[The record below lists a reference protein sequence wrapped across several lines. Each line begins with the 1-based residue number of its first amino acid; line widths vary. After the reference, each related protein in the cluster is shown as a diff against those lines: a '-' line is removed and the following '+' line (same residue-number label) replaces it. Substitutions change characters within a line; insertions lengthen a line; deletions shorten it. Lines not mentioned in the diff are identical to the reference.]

1 MEKIFF
7 KSLVFTLFYFIFAG
21 DKILFRIKT
30 LKMKNN
36 PLSKFRTLDALT
48 KHFSDGQKCI
58 DFLAEQRWHGK
69 PVCPYCG
76 CTTVYHRKDGRYA
89 CKDCKSTFSVFVG
102 TIFQNTKLKLL
113 QWFQA
118 IYLIVNNKQGISSM
132 QLAREIEVSQSTA
145 WHILHKIRILLR
157 DEEDDFP
164 DTVHGEKVDVNNGY
178 GRPLVIRQLTEP
190 LKLHPKILPFVQ
202 PGSRIFTDDYICYQ
216 TLAES
221 ELEKYNVE
229 EPHGMRRDPITET
242 PANKGIANGLWLQV
256 KRMVTGIY
264 HFVSAAMFHRYVYEA
279 MFRRRTCRCNNAQR
293 FERAMGRVE
302 QVIPYYVVSP

>member
-1 MEKIFF
+1 MENIFF
-7 KSLVFTLFYFIFAG
+7 KSLAFTLFYFIFAG
-21 DKILFRIKT
+21 DKIFVHTKT
-30 LKMKNN
+30 LKMKNT
-36 PLSKFRTLDALT
+36 PLSKFRTLKALT
-48 KHFSDGQKCI
+48 RHFSDDRKCI

-76 CTTVYHRKDGRYA
+76 CTAVYHRKDGRYA
-89 CKDCKSTFSVFVG
+89 CKDCKSTFSVLVG
-102 TIFQNTKLKLL
+102 TVFQNTKLKLL

-118 IYLIVNNKQGISSM
+118 IYLIVNNKQGISST

-145 WHILHKIRILLR
+145 WHVLHKIRILLR
-157 DEEDDFP
+157 DEDDDFP
-164 DTVHGEKVDVNNGY
+164 DTVHGEKVDVNNGS

-190 LKLHPKILPFVQ
+190 LELHPKILPFVQ
-202 PGSRIFTDDYICYQ
+202 PSSRIFTDDYVCYQ

-229 EPHGMRRDPITET
+229 EPHGMRRDPKTKT
-242 PANKGIANGLWLQV
+242 PVNKGIANGLWLQV
-256 KRMVTGIY
+256 KRMVAGIY

-279 MFRRRTCRCNNAQR
+279 LFRRRTYRCNNTQR

>member
-1 MEKIFF
+1 
-7 KSLVFTLFYFIFAG
+7 
-21 DKILFRIKT
+21 
-30 LKMKNN
+30 
-36 PLSKFRTLDALT
+36 
-48 KHFSDGQKCI
+48 
-58 DFLAEQRWHGK
+58 
-69 PVCPYCG
+69 
-76 CTTVYHRKDGRYA
+76 
-89 CKDCKSTFSVFVG
+89 
-102 TIFQNTKLKLL
+102 
-113 QWFQA
+113 
-118 IYLIVNNKQGISSM
+118 
-132 QLAREIEVSQSTA
+132 
-145 WHILHKIRILLR
+145 
-157 DEEDDFP
+157 
-164 DTVHGEKVDVNNGY
+164 
-178 GRPLVIRQLTEP
+178 
-190 LKLHPKILPFVQ
+190 VQ

>member
-1 MEKIFF
+1 MKKIFF

-21 DKILFRIKT
+21 DKILVRIKT

>member
-1 MEKIFF
+1 MKKIFF

-21 DKILFRIKT
+21 DKILVRIKT

-164 DTVHGEKVDVNNGY
+164 DTVHGEKVDVNNGS

>member
-1 MEKIFF
+1 MKKIFF

-21 DKILFRIKT
+21 DKILVRIKT

-164 DTVHGEKVDVNNGY
+164 DTVHGEKVDVNNGS

-293 FERAMGRVE
+293 FEQAMGRVE

>member
-21 DKILFRIKT
+21 DKILVRIKT

-69 PVCPYCG
+69 PVCPYCD

-164 DTVHGEKVDVNNGY
+164 DTVHGEKVDVNNGS

>member
-21 DKILFRIKT
+21 DKILVRIKT

-69 PVCPYCG
+69 PVCPYCD

-164 DTVHGEKVDVNNGY
+164 DTVHGEKVDVNNGS

-279 MFRRRTCRCNNAQR
+279 MFRRRTCQCNNAQR

>member
-21 DKILFRIKT
+21 DKILVRIKT

-164 DTVHGEKVDVNNGY
+164 DTVHGEKVDVNNGS

-229 EPHGMRRDPITET
+229 EQHGMRQDPITET

>member
-21 DKILFRIKT
+21 DKILVRIKT

-36 PLSKFRTLDALT
+36 PLSKFRTLNALT

-164 DTVHGEKVDVNNGY
+164 DAVHGEKVDVNNGS

-190 LKLHPKILPFVQ
+190 LKLHPKILHFVQ